1 MILNNFDE
9 PLPKLLQSAI
19 HFYNFRFSSVE
30 LQKSSFGLSVD
41 QLVLKSYKIRMYES
55 GMAILQEHS

>member
-1 MILNNFDE
+1 M
-9 PLPKLLQSAI
+9 
-19 HFYNFRFSSVE
+19 E

-55 GMAILQEHS
+55 GMAILQEHSWTQLDLIIEKKGT